1 MEKTVNELLKRPY
14 TRIMRPAEE
23 GGFVAEVLEFP
34 GCVTQGETVE
44 EAYAN
49 LEEAARGWIEAVI
62 DIGQNVPEPAS
73 DDLYSGKVVLRL
85 PRSLHRLAALLA
97 DRDGVSLNTFLATAI
112 AERVGAVARP
122 TAMRMK
128 MRGTAEGPSP
138 RRVTLGM
145 TRRSR

>member
-1 MEKTVNELLKRPY
+1 MEKTVNELLKQPY
-14 TRIMRPAEE
+14 TRIVRPAEE

-49 LEEAARGWIEAVI
+49 LEEAARGWLEAVI

-85 PRSLHRLAALLA
+85 PRSLHRSAALFA
-97 DRDGVSLNTFLATAI
+97 ERDGVSLNTFLATAI
-112 AERVGAVARP
+112 AERVGAIAGP

-128 MRGTAEGPSP
+128 MRGTAEGPSS
-138 RRVTLGM
+138 RRVTRARY
-145 TRRSR
+145 RRG